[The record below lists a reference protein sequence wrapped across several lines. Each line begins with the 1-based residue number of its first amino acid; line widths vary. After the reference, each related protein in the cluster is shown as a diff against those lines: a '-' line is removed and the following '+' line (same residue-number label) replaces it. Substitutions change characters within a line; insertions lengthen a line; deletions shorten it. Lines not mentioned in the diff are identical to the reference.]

1 MRVRF
6 FPILVGLFGIVMFV
20 RLFSLQIVSDEYGD
34 LSLKNS
40 VLKQYV
46 YPERG
51 YIYDRNGKLLVS
63 NQPMYDLMVVP
74 KTLVLLTP

>member
-1 MRVRF
+1 MRPRF
-6 FPILVGLFGIVMFV
+6 FPIIVGFIGMVLLF
-20 RLFSLQIVSDEYGD
+20 RLFTLQILSDEYGD

-51 YIYDRNGKLLVS
+51 YIFDRNGKLLVS

-74 KTLVLLTP
+74 KNI